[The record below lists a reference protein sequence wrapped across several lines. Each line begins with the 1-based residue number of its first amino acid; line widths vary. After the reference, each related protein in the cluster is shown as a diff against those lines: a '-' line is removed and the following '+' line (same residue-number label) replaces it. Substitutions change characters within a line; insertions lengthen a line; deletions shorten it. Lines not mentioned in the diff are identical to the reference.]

1 MCELQGRRKAFSS
14 KETENKCTVNQE
26 QFKKQALCM
35 QRKRIEAY
43 IEAPVIEATVSIF
56 FIKQMYPKIFL
67 LV

>member
-1 MCELQGRRKAFSS
+1 
-14 KETENKCTVNQE
+14 
-26 QFKKQALCM
+26 M

-43 IEAPVIEATVSIF
+43 IEAPVIEATVSIC